1 MPETTEMN
9 LNTLVDA
16 AETLTATLDLPITGM
31 TCAGCVRTVE
41 RALKKVPGVIDA
53 NVNLATE
60 HAIVSL
66 KVGSA
71 RRGDL
76 VAAVERAGYGV
87 LELEDDAD
95 ADAERKA
102 RDEEIEKQRRLLLFG
117 LVLTVPLVV
126 VSMARHL
133 MHAVPALMDAF
144 PWLMWSGWPFVFA
157 AVTTPVVWA
166 LGRQYVEGAWKAAR
180 NGAANMDTL
189 VAMGTGIAYVWSMI
203 VVLGQVFGY
212 SAVVGTDE
220 YFETAAAIL
229 TLITLGKFL
238 EARAKGRTG
247 DAIRKLLNLAPQTAT
262 VVIDGAERIVPVK
275 ELLRGDTVVV
285 RPGERI
291 PADGVVVSG
300 VSNVDESMLTGEPL
314 PVRKAVESEVVG
326 GTISLDGQ
334 LFVRLTRVGPETM
347 LAQIVR
353 LVQQAQGSKAPI
365 QRVADQVSGVFVP
378 VVLVLAALTFLGW
391 LVIGQAT
398 FVQAMMNAVAVL
410 VIACPCALGLATPT
424 AIMVG
429 TGKAA
434 EQGVLFRSSEALE
447 RARALTTIA
456 FDKTGTLTEG
466 KPVVADVHAENGFD
480 ALDVLRLAASAERGS
495 EHPIAAAIVK
505 RARDDGMML
514 AQPTDFESRAGRGVV
529 ATVEGK
535 SVLVGSV
542 RLMSD
547 ESVTGLDRATSILET
562 AARKA
567 QTVVAVAIDGVFAGV
582 ITVEDSLKPE
592 AQETIVAVTRRGI
605 KPVMITGDNAAAAR
619 VIGEKV
625 GITTVI
631 ADVLPSDKADVVK
644 QLRGPGEVVGM
655 VGDGINDAP
664 ALASADLGF
673 AIGTGTDIAIEAAD
687 VTLMRGDLGGVLRAL
702 DISRATMR
710 TIYQNL
716 FWAFIYNI
724 ILIPVAMLGLLV
736 PMLAAGAMAFSSVF
750 VVTNSLRLRAK
761 RIDSGTTRKAVS
773 YSQAQPAAQG
783 TS

>member
-1 MPETTEMN
+1 
-9 LNTLVDA
+9 D
-16 AETLTATLDLPITGM
+16 
-31 TCAGCVRTVE
+31 
-41 RALKKVPGVIDA
+41 
-53 NVNLATE
+53 
-60 HAIVSL
+60 
-66 KVGSA
+66 
-71 RRGDL
+71 
-76 VAAVERAGYGV
+76 
-87 LELEDDAD
+87 
-95 ADAERKA
+95 
-102 RDEEIEKQRRLLLFG
+102 
-117 LVLTVPLVV
+117 
-126 VSMARHL
+126 
-133 MHAVPALMDAF
+133 
-144 PWLMWSGWPFVFA
+144 
-157 AVTTPVVWA
+157 
-166 LGRQYVEGAWKAAR
+166 
-180 NGAANMDTL
+180 
-189 VAMGTGIAYVWSMI
+189 
-203 VVLGQVFGY
+203 
-212 SAVVGTDE
+212 VVGTDE
-220 YFETAAAIL
+220 YFETSAAIL

-247 DAIRKLLNLAPQTAT
+247 DAIRKLLNLTPQTAT
-262 VVIDGAERIVPVK
+262 VLIDGTEHTVPVK

-291 PADGVVVSG
+291 PADGIVVKG

-314 PVRKAVESEVVG
+314 PVRRAQDSEVVG

-334 LFVRLTRVGPETM
+334 LFVQLSRVGPEST

-353 LVQQAQGSKAPI
+353 LVQQAQGSKATI

-447 RARALTTIA
+447 RAHALTTIA

-466 KPVVADVHAENGFD
+466 KPVVSGIHAENGFD
-480 ALDVLRLAASAERGS
+480 APDVLRLAAVAERGS
-495 EHPIAAAIVK
+495 EHPIATAIVN
-505 RARDDGMML
+505 RAEADGL
-514 AQPTDFESRAGRGVV
+514 TLDQPDDFESRAGRGVL
-529 ATVEGK
+529 ATISGRR
-535 SVLVGSV
+535 VLVGSM

-547 ESVTGLDRATSILET
+547 EKVTGLEQARAILET
-562 AARKA
+562 AAQKA
-567 QTVVAVAIDGVFAGV
+567 QTVVAVAVDAVFAGV

-592 AQETIVAVTRRGI
+592 AAEAMSAVIRRGL

-619 VIGEKV
+619 VIAGKL
-625 GITTVI
+625 GITEVI
-631 ADVLPSDKADVVK
+631 ADVLPSDKAEVVK
-644 QLRGPGEVVGM
+644 QLQGPRQVVGM

-664 ALASADLGF
+664 ALASADLGL

-687 VTLMRGDLGGVLRAL
+687 VTLMRGDLSGVLRAL

-716 FWAFIYNI
+716 FWAFFYNI

-736 PMLAAGAMAFSSVF
+736 PMFA
-750 VVTNSLRLRAK
+750 
-761 RIDSGTTRKAVS
+761 
-773 YSQAQPAAQG
+773 
-783 TS
+783 

>member
-1 MPETTEMN
+1 MTEAAK
-9 LNTLVDA
+9 LNIDTLTDA
-16 AETLTATLDLPITGM
+16 AGVLTATLDLPITGM

-41 RALKKVPGVIDA
+41 RTLKKVPGVIDA

-60 HAIVSL
+60 HAVVSL
-66 KVGSA
+66 KPGAA
-71 RRGDL
+71 RRSDL
-76 VAAVERAGYGV
+76 VAAIEHAGYGV

-102 RDEEIEKQRRLLLFG
+102 RDEEIEKQRRLLIFG
-117 LVLTVPLVV
+117 LVLTIPLVV
-126 VSMARHL
+126 ISMTRHL

-157 AVTTPVVWA
+157 AVTTPVVVA
-166 LGRQYVEGAWKAAR
+166 LGRQYADGAWKAAR
-180 NGAANMDTL
+180 NGTANMDTL

-203 VVLGQVFGY
+203 VILGQVFGY
-212 SAVVGTDE
+212 SDVVGTDE
-220 YFETAAAIL
+220 YFETSAAIL

-247 DAIRKLLNLAPQTAT
+247 DAIRKLLNLTPQTAT
-262 VVIDGAERIVPVK
+262 VLIDGTEHTVPVK

-291 PADGVVVSG
+291 PADGIVVKG

-314 PVRKAVESEVVG
+314 PVRRAQDSEVVG

-334 LFVRLTRVGPETM
+334 LFVQLSRVGPEST

-447 RARALTTIA
+447 RAHALTTIA

-466 KPVVADVHAENGFD
+466 KPVVSGIHAENGFD
-480 ALDVLRLAASAERGS
+480 APDVLRLAAVAERGS
-495 EHPIAAAIVK
+495 EHPIATAIVN
-505 RARDDGMML
+505 RAEADGL
-514 AQPTDFESRAGRGVV
+514 TLDQPDDFESRAGRGVL
-529 ATVEGK
+529 ATISGRR
-535 SVLVGSV
+535 VLVGSM

-547 ESVTGLDRATSILET
+547 EKVTGLEQARAILET
-562 AARKA
+562 AAQEA
-567 QTVVAVAIDGVFAGV
+567 QTVVAVAVDAVFAGV

-592 AQETIVAVTRRGI
+592 AAEAMSAVIRRGL

-619 VIGEKV
+619 VIAGKL
-625 GITTVI
+625 GITEVI
-631 ADVLPSDKADVVK
+631 ADVLPSDKAEVVK
-644 QLRGPGEVVGM
+644 QLQGPRQVVGM

-664 ALASADLGF
+664 ALASADLGL

-687 VTLMRGDLGGVLRAL
+687 VTLMRGDLSGVLRAL

-716 FWAFIYNI
+716 FWAFFYNI

-736 PMLAAGAMAFSSVF
+736 PMFAAGAMAFSSVF
-750 VVTNSLRLRAK
+750 VVSNSLRLKGAVTKAK
-761 RIDSGTTRKAVS
+761 R
-773 YSQAQPAAQG
+773 
-783 TS
+783 